1 MAKGALKNVK
11 KALKGFFRHPE
22 EASLEVLLRDYR
34 SLEDEEKAQ
43 FFEELS
49 RYGLSYEEWQE
60 KVRSFL
66 EPVPQGDWRE
76 RLRHL
81 RGELVTP
88 RERFFKSFAS
98 VKGGLKFLL
107 DLRADLRRLGRR
119 MKGFDWHE
127 IDQDIVFLLDMWFVE
142 GFLYLSE
149 IGLDTPYRQISFLK
163 EHDMVHPMTTVEDM
177 ARRLGKDR
185 LCYALYH
192 VLMPEEPIVFIEVA
206 LTEGIV
212 GSIKEI
218 MEPPPERQRPNTAI
232 FYSINNT
239 QQGLAGLGLGK
250 VLIGKVV
257 EEIRRKYPNI
267 KNFATLSP
275 IPGLWR
281 RYFEPLLRGEGGFR
295 MTRERFLR
303 LFPEESREAILSRY
317 RSRGGKREDFAEAL
331 HELLSSPDWIKEPV
345 YIKHLAEPLRK
356 AVYFYLTEE
365 KDPRGR
371 PLDPVANFHLENGA
385 TVSPEHVRFLG
396 NPYDYGVRNS
406 LSFMVNYIYHL
417 HWLEQIKE
425 TLPSLWGKI
434 KGVFPS

>member
-11 KALKGFFRHPE
+11 KALKGFFKHPE
-22 EASLEVLLRDYR
+22 ETSLEALLRDYR
-34 SLEDEEKAQ
+34 SLEDEEKVQ

-49 RYGLSYEEWQE
+49 RYGLSYEEWRE

-76 RLRHL
+76 RLRRL

-218 MEPPPERQRPNTAI
+218 MEPPERQRPNTAI

-331 HELLSSPDWIKEPV
+331 HELLSSPDWIEEPV

>member
-11 KALKGFFRHPE
+11 KALKGFFKHPE
-22 EASLEVLLRDYR
+22 ETSLEALLRDYR
-34 SLEDEEKAQ
+34 SLEDEEKVQ

-49 RYGLSYEEWQE
+49 RYGVSYEEWQE

-66 EPVPQGDWRE
+66 EPTTQGDWRE
-76 RLRHL
+76 RLRRL

-281 RYFEPLLRGEGGFR
+281 RYFEPLLRGEGGFK
-295 MTRERFLR
+295 MTREGLLR
-303 LFPEESREAILSRY
+303 LFPEEAREAILSRY
-317 RSRGGKREDFAEAL
+317 RSLGGKREDFAEAL
-331 HELLSSPDWIKEPV
+331 HELLSSPDWIEEPV
-345 YIKHLAEPLRK
+345 YVRHLAEPLRK

>member
-11 KALKGFFRHPE
+11 KALKGFFKHPE
-22 EASLEVLLRDYR
+22 ETSLEALLRDYR
-34 SLEDEEKAQ
+34 SLEDEEKVQ

-49 RYGLSYEEWQE
+49 RYGVSYEEWQE

-66 EPVPQGDWRE
+66 EPTTQGDWRE
-76 RLRHL
+76 RLRRL

-331 HELLSSPDWIKEPV
+331 HELLSSPDWIEEPV